1 MNFLIRLMCLACLLA
16 MVNLSLHATVHIDH
30 ALGDSAALVDCQCCQ
45 TYDSLADH
53 GALNFKP
60 LATAR
65 VPYPDFAVNNLARH
79 RHHLFY
85 ARAPLSNRSSSHSLL
100 YRLFSKFKG
109 SFK

>member
-16 MVNLSLHATVHIDH
+16 MVNLSLHATVHTDH

-65 VPYPDFAVNNLARH
+65 ASLPRPCGQQSSPSPSPSIL
-79 RHHLFY
+79 
-85 ARAPLSNRSSSHSLL
+85 RASPPCLID
-100 YRLFSKFKG
+100 RLVIRYFTV
-109 SFK
+109 

>member
-16 MVNLSLHATVHIDH
+16 MVNLSLHATVHTDH

-65 VPYPDFAVNNLARH
+65 ASHPDLAVNNQA

-85 ARAPLSNRSSSHSLL
+85 ARAPPV
-100 YRLFSKFKG
+100 
-109 SFK
+109 